1 MDQRF
6 SIQVSHQTITHDR
19 VVECVRSTASGA
31 IVLFLGTAREFTQ
44 NRQTSQLAYEAYAE
58 MAERELAKLA
68 EQAANRWPIDR
79 CRIEHRLGR
88 VELGETCVA
97 VALSTPHRQEAFAAA
112 QWIMDE
118 LKRTVPIWKQE
129 QWSDGS
135 QDWVHPGME
144 SY

>member
-44 NRQTSQLAYEAYAE
+44 DRQTSQLTYEAYAE

-68 EQAANRWPIDR
+68 ERLPTAGPSIAAELNIDWAVSSWEKRALPSRSAPPIVKKP
-79 CRIEHRLGR
+79 LLLPNG
-88 VELGETCVA
+88 L
-97 VALSTPHRQEAFAAA
+97 
-112 QWIMDE
+112 WMN
-118 LKRTVPIWKQE
+118 
-129 QWSDGS
+129 
-135 QDWVHPGME
+135 
-144 SY
+144 